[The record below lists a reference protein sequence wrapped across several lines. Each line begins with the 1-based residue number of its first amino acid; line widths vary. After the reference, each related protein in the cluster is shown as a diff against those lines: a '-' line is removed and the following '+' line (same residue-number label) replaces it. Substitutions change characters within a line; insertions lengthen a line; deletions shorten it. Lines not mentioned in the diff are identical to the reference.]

1 MIHGRAA
8 SAARSLSLCAG
19 HGAKRRDRRLPASGT
34 STGRRDGGKT
44 YAYALLDDATR
55 MVPFAGFYGAE
66 NATCFQE
73 AFKQGSL
80 RRERF
85 GPPPTLPPDAC
96 RAPSDNP

>member
-1 MIHGRAA
+1 M
-8 SAARSLSLCAG
+8 
-19 HGAKRRDRRLPASGT
+19 LPI
-34 STGRRDGGKT
+34 
-44 YAYALLDDATR
+44 
-55 MVPFAGFYGAE
+55 AGFYGAE